1 MSKLNKKSSSKKV
14 VKSNEEE
21 SPQLN
26 NNESNIEVNVEPKN
40 EVNVEPKG
48 EVNSEPKSKN
58 IVTKKKSKVPNE
70 NNKSFNFNNGNVNLN
85 SVENANLYVNTII
98 HKRIIVSFTN
108 VGNNMNDYFK
118 NFSERNFEG
127 KCHKEGFI
135 KQFSTQIINY
145 STGHL
150 KGDMV
155 IYDVVI
161 SADICF
167 PYEGMEIMCKIKN
180 ITKIGIRGVVSDNHN
195 PIILFISREHNA
207 TKDFDNYEEGQYI
220 KIKVI
225 GHRFEMN
232 DEYISVIG
240 EII

>member
-14 VKSNEEE
+14 KQEVEAVSPVLAPVEELNSGQMVPSGKPLSSNVQNQMEPIKSKKNELTL
-21 SPQLN
+21 SSKANNQSFNLN
-26 NNESNIEVNVEPKN
+26 NA
-40 EVNVEPKG
+40 
-48 EVNSEPKSKN
+48 
-58 IVTKKKSKVPNE
+58 
-70 NNKSFNFNNGNVNLN
+70 NLN
-85 SVENANLYVNTII
+85 MGEQSSNLYVNTII
-98 HKRIIVSFTN
+98 HKRIIVPFMN
-108 VGNNMNDYFK
+108 VGNNMNEYFK
-118 NFSERNFEG
+118 NFVERNFEG

-135 KQFSTQIINY
+135 KPFSTQIINY
-145 STGHL
+145 STGLL
-150 KGDMV
+150 KGDTI
-155 IYDVVI
+155 IYDVVL
-161 SADICF
+161 SVDICF

-180 ITKIGIRGVVSDNHN
+180 ITKIGIRGVISDNHN

-207 TKDFDNYEEGQYI
+207 TKDFEDYEEGQYI